1 MDADPQA
8 KLLDDM
14 LDPLSHCFTAEAAR
28 RIVDLRAT
36 PAAQRRMSELAEKAN
51 EGQLTDD
58 ERQEYQTYI
67 VASNL
72 IAILQAKAR
81 RLLAGQ
87 TAA

>member
-1 MDADPQA
+1 MEANPQA
-8 KLLDDM
+8 KLLDEM
-14 LDPLSHCFTAEAAR
+14 LDPLSHCLTPDAAR
-28 RIVDLRAT
+28 RIVELRAT
-36 PAAQRRMSELAEKAN
+36 PEAQRRIEELADKAN
-51 EGQLTDD
+51 QGQLSDD